1 MLLGCLAMKNENI
14 AEFSGYIW
22 DSFSYIIVNLVIIYH
37 IIIELLLDYTILY
50 FKFFHLGLP

>member
-1 MLLGCLAMKNENI
+1 MKNENI

-50 FKFFHLGLP
+50 FKIFYLGLS